1 MALATIPSG
10 EVWVQIGTTQTPI
23 TGSSVSFTSIP
34 AVKKLRLVVQNVS
47 LTTAGSL
54 DITIN
59 NDTSS
64 IYNQTQIN
72 YNGTST
78 VVNGTL
84 NAAIDTTRAAGAS
97 AHIQDF
103 IIDYANQACPKLIT
117 GFGSNNGSN
126 PANYGIVTNYN
137 STTVV
142 NRVDFVTANTFNAT
156 NTGTIAIYGAY

>member
-10 EVWVQIGTTQTPI
+10 DVWVQIGTTQTP
-23 TGSSVSFTSIP
+23 TSGSSVSFTSIP
-34 AVKKLRLVVQNVS
+34 AVKKLRLVVQNIA

-64 IYNQTQIN
+64 IYNQSYLN
-72 YNGTST
+72 YNGTATLTAALNT
-78 VVNGTL
+78 V
-84 NAAIDTTRAAGAS
+84 AIDTTRQAGAS

-117 GFGSNNGSN
+117 GFGSNNGTSSN
-126 PANYGIVTNYN
+126 HYGIVANYN
-137 STTVV
+137 STAVV
-142 NRVDFVTANTFNAT
+142 NRVDFTTANTFNAT